1 MLEKFNMTLTL
12 LIVAGLGVGGYLIY
26 DWLQNGDSGP
36 TDDVGQT
43 ASLLGALRGT
53 NSIDPATG
61 QSNGLVNSINNFVFN
76 EKFPGGGEAAGTSET
91 YTGAASEVLAHPLGS
106 LWSILG
112 GN

>member
-1 MLEKFNMTLTL
+1 MLEKLNTTLIL

-43 ASLLGALRGT
+43 ASLLGAIRGT

-61 QSNGLVNSINNFVFN
+61 QSNGLINSINNYVFN
-76 EKFPGGGEAAGTSET
+76 EKFPGGGESAGTSQT
-91 YTGAASEVLAHPLGS
+91 YTGALSETISHPVS
-106 LWSILG
+106 TLWTILG